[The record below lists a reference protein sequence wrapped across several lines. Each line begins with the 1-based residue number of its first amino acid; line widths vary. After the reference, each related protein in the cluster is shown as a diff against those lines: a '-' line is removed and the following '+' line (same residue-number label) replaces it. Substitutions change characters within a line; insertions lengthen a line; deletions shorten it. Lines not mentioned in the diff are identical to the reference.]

1 MHHLP
6 HHPTPTC
13 VALLWL
19 WQLCV
24 AFRNST
30 NMCDY
35 HWHFFYH
42 TLISLLDFVSANR
55 FKGLQRWKLRI
66 VMFNPKTFVFFFGA
80 ETFTNIY
87 IDWMSSSPKN
97 SSNSFGFC
105 LQLCVC
111 VITCCKKDDFSEWF
125 GRNAV
130 YDPRTTTAPSST
142 TVLPGNSQS
151 WTYPPK
157 VVLVKASFQGFRF
170 REGWAW
176 QCEKLVMNPVTLK
189 ISQDIIYLNI
199 IIYFSYLHWSSKLYY
214 IYCNH

>member
-66 VMFNPKTFVFFFGA
+66 VMFNPKTFVFFFWCGDMHKYLYRLNVIIA
-80 ETFTNIY
+80 KEFIQQFW
-87 IDWMSSSPKN
+87 IL
-97 SSNSFGFC
+97 FAVV
-105 LQLCVC
+105 CVC
-111 VITCCKKDDFSEWF
+111 VWSLAVKKMTLASDSVEMLFMIQGPPLPLRQQLCCLATHSPELIPLKWSLWRLPFRGLGS
-125 GRNAV
+125 GRGGHDNV
-130 YDPRTTTAPSST
+130 RS
-142 TVLPGNSQS
+142 
-151 WTYPPK
+151 
-157 VVLVKASFQGFRF
+157 
-170 REGWAW
+170 
-176 QCEKLVMNPVTLK
+176 
-189 ISQDIIYLNI
+189 
-199 IIYFSYLHWSSKLYY
+199 
-214 IYCNH
+214 

>member
-80 ETFTNIY
+80 ETCTNIY

-97 SSNSFGFC
+97 SSSSFGFC

-111 VITCCKKDDFSEWF
+111 VITCCKKMTLASDSVEMLFMIQGPPLPLRQQLCCLATHSPELIPLKWSLWRLPF
-125 GRNAV
+125 RGLGSGRGGHDNV
-130 YDPRTTTAPSST
+130 RS
-142 TVLPGNSQS
+142 
-151 WTYPPK
+151 
-157 VVLVKASFQGFRF
+157 
-170 REGWAW
+170 
-176 QCEKLVMNPVTLK
+176 
-189 ISQDIIYLNI
+189 
-199 IIYFSYLHWSSKLYY
+199 
-214 IYCNH
+214 

>member
-42 TLISLLDFVSANR
+42 TLISLLDFVAAKR

-66 VMFNPKTFVFFFGA
+66 VMFNPETFFFWCGDMHK
-80 ETFTNIY
+80 Y
-87 IDWMSSSPKN
+87 LVWMSSSPKN
-97 SSNSFGFC
+97 SSSSFGFC
-105 LQLCVC
+105 LQLCVWSLA
-111 VITCCKKDDFSEWF
+111 VKKRMTLTSDSVESVEMLFMIQGPPLPLRQQLCCLATHSPELIPLKWSVRRLPFRGLGS
-125 GRNAV
+125 GRGGHDNV
-130 YDPRTTTAPSST
+130 RS
-142 TVLPGNSQS
+142 
-151 WTYPPK
+151 
-157 VVLVKASFQGFRF
+157 
-170 REGWAW
+170 
-176 QCEKLVMNPVTLK
+176 
-189 ISQDIIYLNI
+189 
-199 IIYFSYLHWSSKLYY
+199 
-214 IYCNH
+214 